1 MSWNDTL
8 SKVLAQAR
16 ELQRSA
22 AEAVNRT
29 AEDLKP
35 QVQQS
40 LEHAQELQE
49 TLARHATESGQVA
62 AEQSQV
68 LLGHLGEYVKIGQQ
82 ALREGVE
89 QTRAAAVQMTEQAK
103 KVVDAAAA
111 AAKDKGP
118 TGGEKPPGD

>member
-29 AEDLKP
+29 AEDLKT

-49 TLARHATESGQVA
+49 TLTRHATESGQAA

-111 AAKDKGP
+111 AAADKGP
-118 TGGEKPPGD
+118 TGGEKPPVD

>member
-1 MSWNDTL
+1 MSWNETL

-22 AEAVNRT
+22 AEAVNKT

-40 LEHAQELQE
+40 IEHAQELQA
-49 TLARHATESGQVA
+49 TLTRHATESGQVA

-68 LLGHLGEYVKIGQQ
+68 LLGHLGEYVKLGQN

-89 QTRAAAVQMTEQAK
+89 QTRVVAVQMTEQAK

-111 AAKDKGP
+111 AV
-118 TGGEKPPGD
+118 EKKPEDSEPKA

>member
-8 SKVLAQAR
+8 NKVLSQAR

-40 LEHAQELQE
+40 IEHAQELQA
-49 TLARHATESGQVA
+49 TLTRHATESGQVA

-68 LLGHLGEYVKIGQQ
+68 LLGHLGAYVKLGQN
-82 ALREGVE
+82 ALRESAE
-89 QTRAAAVQMTEQAK
+89 QARTVAVAMTEQAK

-111 AAKDKGP
+111 AVDK
-118 TGGEKPPGD
+118 KPG